1 MKTYNCWTDGSC
13 QKSKSGESIGGWA
26 SVIVDEY
33 GNITKLFQGYKGTS
47 NNRMEI
53 MAVLETL
60 KYFKEKSIINI
71 VSDSMYVVNTINQ
84 GWARKWFEEKDFS
97 KQNLDLWFELL
108 DLLDFHTVKINWT
121 KGHSNNEMNNLAD
134 ELAQFAAK
142 CLNLPKDEYYN
153 NHKESCESL
162 VSESNARGSEW
173 FSIEQQNGKIAYSL
187 GQQ

>member
-13 QKSKSGESIGGWA
+13 QKSKSGEPVGGWA
-26 SVIVDEY
+26 SIIVDES
-33 GNITKLFQGYKGTS
+33 GNITKLFQGYKNTS

-60 KYFKEKSIINI
+60 KHFKEKSIINI

-84 GWARKWFEEKDFS
+84 GWAKKWFDEKDYS

-108 DLLDFHTVKINWT
+108 DLLDFHKVTISWT

-142 CLNLPKDEYYN
+142 CLNLPKDEYFN
-153 NHKESCESL
+153 NRKESGESL
-162 VSESNARGSEW
+162 VSESEARWSDW
-173 FSIEQQNGKIAYSL
+173 FGVEQQDGKITYSF
-187 GQQ
+187 GHR